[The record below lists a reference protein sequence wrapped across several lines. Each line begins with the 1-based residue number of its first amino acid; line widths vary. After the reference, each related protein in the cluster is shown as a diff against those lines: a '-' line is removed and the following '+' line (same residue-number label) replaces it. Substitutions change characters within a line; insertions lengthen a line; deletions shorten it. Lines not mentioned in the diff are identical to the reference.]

1 MFIDIERLSDLKL
14 GDIRRENREEILGN
28 TEISKEMLDELEVEV
43 EVSIGSEGTVSLISD
58 LKIVEEEENQEIC
71 YIFKEE
77 AEKLRKLLFPKSG
90 NAKETNMPK
99 KINTTNDDNIEKNI
113 EALTDKSKFK
123 LHIHN

>member
-1 MFIDIERLSDLKL
+1 MFIEIERLSDLKL

-58 LKIVEEEENQEIC
+58 LKIVEEENNQEIC

-77 AEKLRKLLFPKSG
+77 AEKLRKLLFPKSDK
-90 NAKETNMPK
+90 AKETNMPK
-99 KINTTNDDNIEKNI
+99 KINTANEDDYEKNI

>member
-1 MFIDIERLSDLKL
+1 MFIEIERLSDLKL

-77 AEKLRKLLFPKSG
+77 AEKLRKLLFPKSDKS
-90 NAKETNMPK
+90 KETNIPK
-99 KINTTNDDNIEKNI
+99 KINTTNEDDIEKNV
-113 EALTDKSKFK
+113 EALTD
-123 LHIHN
+123 